1 MTSIHETMAE
11 ETITDEE
18 DQELARLALEA
29 DPDVHVADDAIS
41 VWEVIGPG
49 VGRPL
54 PDWYMPAPMG
64 TPHFSGWR
72 RHLVRFNVGLIV
84 AAFLSINA
92 AGLCNTYGQLHF

>member
-1 MTSIHETMAE
+1 MTITHETFTD

-29 DPDVHVADDAIS
+29 DPDAHVADDAIS
-41 VWEVIGPG
+41 LWEVIGPDAG
-49 VGRPL
+49 QLL

-64 TPHFSGWR
+64 ALHFSGWR
-72 RHLVRFNVGLIV
+72 RHLVRFNVVLIV